1 MSIKKI
7 TIIGLGLMG
16 GSLGL
21 SLKKKIA
28 EVEVRGVDQCGELVC
43 QAEKR
48 GAVDYGTVNLEEGVI
63 GADLIFLA
71 TPVSV
76 MPLLCAEMAPYL
88 KDGAIVSDLGSVKEQ
103 LVECLEEILPARVFF
118 LGGHPMAGSEK
129 GGITEA
135 SADLLENAA
144 YLLTPTARTKA
155 QVIDSLSALLA
166 RLGAKVILLSPLEHD
181 RKVAAVS
188 HLPHVLASALIN
200 TVGSLEE
207 EEGGYF
213 LLAAGGFRDTTRI
226 AGSQSE
232 MWSEILLQNKKAL
245 LPLLKDL
252 RQVLAEY
259 EVALEKE
266 EQVYLRGLLE
276 KARQRRERVLENYG
290 DMVRRSRI

>member
-21 SLKKKIA
+21 ALKKKIA

-48 GAVDYGTVNLEEGVI
+48 GAVDYGTVNLEEGVT

-76 MPLLCAEMAPYL
+76 MPLLCAEMEPYL
-88 KDGAIVSDLGSVKEQ
+88 KDGAIISDLGSVKEQ

-144 YLLTPTARTKA
+144 YLLTPTARTKV

-166 RLGAKVILLSPLEHD
+166 QLGAKVILLSPLEHD